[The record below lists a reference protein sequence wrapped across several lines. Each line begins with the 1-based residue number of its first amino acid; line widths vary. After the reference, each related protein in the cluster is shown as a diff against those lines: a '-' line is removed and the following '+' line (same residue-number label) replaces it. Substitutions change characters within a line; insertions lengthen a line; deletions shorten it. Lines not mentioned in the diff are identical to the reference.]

1 VSESSVSQPP
11 PGLRGR
17 RLQNMRERLRDFP
30 GFLDRLNREYGAI
43 ASYQLPSMNCCAVF
57 DADLIR
63 EVLVDKREFFPK
75 GEIFEIS
82 RKFITQPAVFTSD
95 GEDHERRRR
104 LMAPAFSGEQL
115 AAYAEIM
122 VENARA
128 LRANWRPGQTVDIA
142 AETYRVARR
151 TAFGVFFGRD
161 RQDDEEIGDRAVR
174 GIKWDIALGFLPLA
188 PLLRRLPLPPSV
200 RAARA
205 CAALDEIVFE
215 AIERARGSSTDGADL
230 TSVLVRGRDAEGLA
244 VPLADDEIR
253 NEIYVLLLANF
264 DPMAASLAWAID
276 YISRHPAVRDRLEE
290 EADTVLGGRPVTA
303 ADYERLPYTR
313 AVFLEAGRLTPPNYF
328 FDRVAADD
336 CVVGDYL
343 IEKGTVVQPCF
354 SVCHRQEKHWPD
366 AQEFRPE
373 RWLDATES
381 RCPEHAF
388 LLFSHGPRDCLGRDF
403 ATMLGVFV
411 LASIA
416 QRWRLEPVSGKPPR
430 ADGKLVYVVKGAF
443 PMVARERRP
452 LQQPGTVS
460 AGV

>member
-1 VSESSVSQPP
+1 MPVVPMSQSP

-17 RLQNMRERLRDFP
+17 RVGNMRERLRDFP
-30 GFLDRLNREYGAI
+30 GFLERLNRKYGEI

-75 GEIFEIS
+75 GEIFEVS
-82 RKFITQPAVFTSD
+82 RRFITQPAVFTSD
-95 GEDHERRRR
+95 GDDHERRRE
-104 LMAPAFSGEQL
+104 LMAPAFSNEQL
-115 AAYAEIM
+115 AVYAEIM

-128 LRANWRPGQTVDIA
+128 LQASWSPGQTVDVA
-142 AETYRVARR
+142 AETYRVVRR
-151 TAFGVFFGRD
+151 TAFGVFFGRE
-161 RQDDEEIGDRAVR
+161 RQDGEEIGDQAMR
-174 GIKWDIALGFLPLA
+174 GIKWDIALGFFPLAHLLRKLPL
-188 PLLRRLPLPPSV
+188 LPNV

-205 CAALDEIVFE
+205 CAALDQIVSE
-215 AIERARGSSTDGADL
+215 AIGRARDSSPDAADL
-230 TSVLVRGRDAEGLA
+230 TSVLVRGRNAEGLA
-244 VPLADDEIR
+244 PPLADEEIR

-264 DPMAASLAWAID
+264 DPMAASLAWSID
-276 YISRHPAVRDRLEE
+276 HVSRHPTVRDRLEE

-354 SVCHRQEKHWPD
+354 NVCHRQEKHWPD

-416 QRWRLEPVSGKPPR
+416 QRWRLEPVAGKPPR
-430 ADGKLVYVVKGAF
+430 ADGKLVLVVKGSF
-443 PMVARERRP
+443 PAVATER
-452 LQQPGTVS
+452 S
-460 AGV
+460 

>member
-1 VSESSVSQPP
+1 MTQPP
-11 PGLRGR
+11 PGIRGR
-17 RLQNMRERLRDFP
+17 RLGNMRERVRDFP
-30 GFLDRLNREYGAI
+30 GFLERLNREFGEI

-63 EVLVDKREFFPK
+63 EVLVEKRQLFPK
-75 GEIFEIS
+75 GELFEVS
-82 RKFITQPAVFTSD
+82 RKFITQSAVFTSD
-95 GEDHERRRR
+95 GDDHERRRK

-115 AAYAEIM
+115 AAYAGIM

-128 LRANWRPGQTVDIA
+128 MSAKWSPGETVDVA

-161 RQDDEEIGDRAVR
+161 RQDDEEIGDRAMR
-174 GIKWDIALGFLPLA
+174 GIKWDIGLGFLPLA
-188 PLLRRLPLPPSV
+188 SLLRRLPLPPNV

-205 CAALDEIVFE
+205 CAALDEIVLE
-215 AIERARGSSTDGADL
+215 AIGRARGSSGQAADL

-244 VPLADDEIR
+244 APLADDEVR

-264 DPMAASLAWAID
+264 DPMAASLAWTID
-276 YISRHPAVRDRLEE
+276 HVSRHPAVRDRLEE
-290 EADTVLGGRPVTA
+290 EADRVLDGRPVTP
-303 ADYERLPYTR
+303 ADYERLRYTR

-328 FDRVAADD
+328 FDRVATED
-336 CVVGDYL
+336 CVLGDYL

-354 SVCHRQEKHWPD
+354 SVCHRQENHWPD
-366 AQEFRPE
+366 AREFRPE
-373 RWLDATES
+373 RWLDTSSS

-416 QRWRLEPVSGKPPR
+416 RRWRLEPVAGKPPR

-443 PMVARERRP
+443 PMVAAVRP
-452 LQQPGTVS
+452 S
-460 AGV
+460 